1 MSEITEAQAVADLV
15 QKPFVEDVR
24 GIPVIFTPLGNG
36 QWNASLQESLLAAPL
51 RKKGEIHIHDVDSF
65 IAVTKKQGS
74 LTNTNIYLD
83 VDYAKNKVKA
93 TAVFN
98 DHADGEAAGWRDY
111 RAEFN
116 PRITEEWTRW
126 NGSHK
131 KPLSQVEFAQF
142 LETNLSDIA
151 SPTGSGLPTSSD
163 VLTFVTNLTE
173 IRNVKYGSGVN
184 LQNGM
189 VQLQF
194 VEEGDSATK
203 GNLEIFKEFAIG
215 VCPFF
220 GGSAYQVKAFLR
232 YRIDRNSGQIVF
244 WYELQRADKTIED
257 AAKEVIEKI
266 KTETGLPVIFGSV

>member
-1 MSEITEAQAVADLV
+1 MSDITEAQAVANLIK
-15 QKPFVEDVR
+15 KPFIELVE
-24 GIPVIFTPLGNG
+24 GTPVIFTPNEAGRWDYHPMETMLDT
-36 QWNASLQESLLAAPL
+36 PL
-51 RKKGEIHIHDVDSF
+51 RKRGTINIHDVDSF
-65 IAVTKKQGS
+65 ISVTKKQGS
-74 LTNTNIYLD
+74 LTDTNIYLD
-83 VDYAKNKVKA
+83 VNYASNKVKA

-98 DHADGEAAGWRDY
+98 DHSDGDNAGWRDY

-116 PRITEEWTRW
+116 PRITEEWKRW
-126 NGSHK
+126 NESNK
-131 KPLSQVEFAQF
+131 KPHSQVEFAQF

-151 SPTGSGLPTSSD
+151 SPANSNLPTSSD

-203 GNLEIFKEFAIG
+203 GNLEVFKEFAVGIS
-215 VCPFF
+215 PFF

-232 YRIDRNSGQIVF
+232 YRINRNTGEIAF

-266 KTETGLPVIFGSV
+266 KSETGLPVIFGSV